1 MPHGK
6 FFSII
11 LLSGVGILI
20 PLSSLVLTPLASAA
34 SIAVSPPELYVQS
47 GLASSRR
54 GDFED
59 AISQWT
65 EAARLYERDGK
76 SKEQV
81 SVLIHL
87 ANAYHA
93 IGEHK
98 LAIAKLEAA
107 LALARP
113 LGDPTQM
120 ALILNSRGNVY
131 VTLGVQGA
139 AQTDFEQALQ
149 LAKQT
154 GNSGL
159 TADILNNFG
168 NLLSSQKKYP
178 DAIRTYSETVI
189 LARASSNRALA
200 AGALSNAASASMLNG
215 QYRESKALLDSALED
230 ALVMEE
236 PHGKAFTLVNIG
248 LTYRGLRQHLPD
260 LADSLLLL
268 ASKTFTQAAALAEE
282 SKNRRTESYA
292 WGYLGQLYED
302 ERRYEEALQLT
313 RRAVFAAQQ
322 VNAVESLYRWQWQS
336 GRILKKMGSPDDAI
350 SAYRRALNGLQSI
363 RPELLGRFSNAQESF
378 RESVGAV
385 YFELVDLLL
394 QKAASL
400 QNVDEGTPYLIEARQ
415 TVELFKVAELR
426 DYFQDDC
433 VDTALAKAT
442 NLDDLARTAVVVYPI
457 LLRDRIELLV
467 SLPSGLKRFTVAV
480 DAETVTQEV
489 RVFRRYLEKRTTREY
504 LPHAQKLY
512 DWLIRP
518 LEKEFATLR
527 IETLVFVPD
536 GPLRTLPM
544 AALHDGKKFLVDKYA
559 LAITPGL
566 SLTDPHPIDRD
577 QVKLLAVG
585 VTESVQGFPP
595 LPDVGEEIE
604 EIRTLFG
611 GATLVDKEFLVPA
624 FEQKLKDNRYTI
636 MHIASHAQVE
646 NNIEDTFLLT
656 FDEKLTMNRLDQY
669 IGLFKFRDEP
679 LELLTLSA
687 CETAAGDDRAA
698 LGLAG
703 IAIKAGARSAVAT
716 LWNIN
721 DAASSE
727 LIVEFYRQLK
737 DPTVSRALALQRA
750 QSKLLHNPR
759 FDHPGFWSP
768 YLLINTWL

>member
-1 MPHGK
+1 MAITK
-6 FFSII
+6 LESA
-11 LLSGVGILI
+11 
-20 PLSSLVLTPLASAA
+20 LVL
-34 SIAVSPPELYVQS
+34 
-47 GLASSRR
+47 
-54 GDFED
+54 
-59 AISQWT
+59 
-65 EAARLYERDGK
+65 ARQL
-76 SKEQV
+76 S
-81 SVLIHL
+81 
-87 ANAYHA
+87 
-93 IGEHK
+93 
-98 LAIAKLEAA
+98 
-107 LALARP
+107 
-113 LGDPTQM
+113 DPMQT
-120 ALILNSRGNVY
+120 ALILSCRGNIY
-131 VTLGVQGA
+131 ATLGIQGA
-139 AQTDFEQALQ
+139 AQTDLEQGLQ
-149 LAKQT
+149 LAKQI

-168 NLLSSQKKYP
+168 NLLTSQKKYT
-178 DAIRTYSETVI
+178 DAVRAYTESVA
-189 LARASSNRALA
+189 LARASRNRALVA
-200 AGALSNAASASMLNG
+200 RALSNAASASMQNG
-215 QYRESKALLDSALED
+215 QYAQSKSFLDAALED
-230 ALVMEE
+230 ALAIEQ
-236 PHGKAFTLVNIG
+236 PYDKAYTLINMG
-248 LTYRGLRQHLPD
+248 LGYRGLRQYLPA

-268 ASKTFTQAAALAEE
+268 ASKVYTEAAGVAE
-282 SKNRRTESYA
+282 NNGDRRSASYA

-322 VNAVESLYRWQWQS
+322 VNALESLYRWQWQS
-336 GRILKKMGSPDDAI
+336 GRLLKKMGSPDDATA
-350 SAYRRALNGLQSI
+350 AYRRAIYTVQSI
-363 RPELLGRFSNAQESF
+363 RPELLVRLSASSGSF
-378 RESVGAV
+378 RESIGTL

-394 QKAASL
+394 QKAAAL
-400 QNVDEGTPYLIEARQ
+400 RNVDEVKAYLIEARE

-433 VDTALAKAT
+433 VDTALAKST
-442 NLDDLARTAVVVYPI
+442 NLDDLARTAIVIYPI

-480 DAETVTQEV
+480 DADTVTREV
-489 RVFRRYLEKRTTREY
+489 RQLRRYLEKRTTREY

-518 LEKEFATLR
+518 LEKDLAALPTK
-527 IETLVFVPD
+527 TLVFVPD
-536 GPLRTLPM
+536 GSLRTLPM
-544 AALHDGKKFLVDKYA
+544 AALHDGKEFLISKYA

-566 SLTDPHPIDRD
+566 SLTDPHPVNRE

-585 VTESVQGFPP
+585 VSESVQGFPP
-595 LPDVGEEIE
+595 LPDVSEEIQS
-604 EIRTLFG
+604 IQKLFG
-611 GATLVDKEFLVPA
+611 GSTLVDKDFLVPS
-624 FEQKLKDNRYTI
+624 FEKKLKDDQYTI
-636 MHIASHAQVE
+636 MHIASHAQFE
-646 NNIEDTFLLT
+646 KNIEDTFVLT

-687 CETAAGDDRAA
+687 CETATGDDRAA

-703 IAIKAGARSAVAT
+703 IAIRAGARSAVAT

-750 QSKLLHNPR
+750 QSKLLSNPR